1 MIKKQITIPS
11 ILGKKNSGNKIAA
24 LTAYD
29 FCFAQI
35 LEETDVDIVLVG
47 DSLGMVTLGYE
58 STLPVTMDEMIHH
71 IRAVKRGL
79 HHPLLVGDMPF
90 MSYQVSNESA
100 VKNAGRIIQ
109 EGGAGAVKLEGAGPM
124 TERVRAVAQAGISVM
139 GHLGLTPQSI
149 HQFGGYKVQGKNYL
163 DARQIKKD
171 AFDLQKAGAFALV
184 LEAIPQEL
192 AREIT
197 KELQIPTIGIGAG
210 PHCDGQILV
219 LNDMLGL
226 NREFTPKF
234 VKRFAELGDMAKSA
248 VNQYIQ
254 EVREG
259 SFPDQDHSYD
269 MPQKPLR
276 QAGNEKPGS

>member
-1 MIKKQITIPS
+1 MIKKQTTIPS
-11 ILGKKNSGNKIAA
+11 ILGKKNSGKKIAA

-29 FCFAQI
+29 FCFAKI
-35 LEETDVDIVLVG
+35 LEETDVDIILVG

-71 IRAVKRGL
+71 IRAVKRGV
-79 HHPLLVGDMPF
+79 HHPLVVGDMPF

-100 VKNAGRIIQ
+100 VQNAGRIIQ

-124 TERVRAVAQAGISVM
+124 AERLQAVAQAGISVI

-171 AFDLQKAGAFALV
+171 ALDLQKAGAFALV

-197 KELQIPTIGIGAG
+197 GELQIPTIGIGAG

-226 NREFTPKF
+226 NRDFTPKF
-234 VKRFAELGDMAKSA
+234 VKRFVELGELTKSA
-248 VNQYIQ
+248 VNQYVQ

-269 MPQKPLR
+269 MPRQPLR
-276 QAGNEKPGS
+276 SAGNEKPGA